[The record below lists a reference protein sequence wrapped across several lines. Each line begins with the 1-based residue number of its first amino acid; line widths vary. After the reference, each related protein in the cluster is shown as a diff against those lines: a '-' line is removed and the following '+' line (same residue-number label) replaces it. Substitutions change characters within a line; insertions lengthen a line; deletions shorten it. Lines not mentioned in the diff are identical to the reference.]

1 MRMCSIIML
10 CLLKGIFMKLNMTIN
25 KIKSIGNLEIDLPI
39 EKGLYAITGQN
50 GSGKSTVVTCASS
63 VFFNMRMNDYFGVTD
78 EDAYIDFKLNGATR
92 AWRKNEKG
100 SWIKHSNGN
109 MFLKG
114 FYEGSII
121 FGTRF
126 RNTSY
131 HLLRKLDRIEGSKLK
146 PADDFIREN
155 LGKILHNNNDFYEK
169 LFKINNSEAGD
180 DIQFSGD
187 IFYYEK
193 EGRRVSQ
200 FHMSTGENLL
210 ISVLN
215 SINLRNND
223 RASLSKPC
231 ILFLDEIELAL
242 HPSSLKRLV
251 AFLKEMSTKYNY
263 AIYFSTHSIELIG
276 SISPE
281 NIFFLERHTDGSVE
295 ILNPCYPAYATRI
308 LYDHSGYDYIFL
320 VEDDLAKEII
330 NRLLRENGLLSSK
343 LVHVLPCGGYTNVIE
358 LAKEVVNSNLIGK
371 NSSISIILDGDVKS
385 DSQTYIAKHGIH
397 NNIPLTYLPIES
409 LEKYLKSKL
418 YDQVDHKLFR
428 QLNDFI
434 FHQLSLTEIVDG
446 YRNDVDVTKDNNGK
460 KLYKR
465 IDDELRNRGK
475 SRNDLIEI
483 VVEHLV
489 STKNTELN
497 KIVTYLTKQLSG

>member
-1 MRMCSIIML
+1 
-10 CLLKGIFMKLNMTIN
+10 MKLNMTIN
-25 KIKSIGNLEIDLPI
+25 KIKSIDSLEVNFPT

-50 GSGKSTVVTCASS
+50 GSGKSTVVTCAAS
-63 VFFNMRMNDYFGVTD
+63 VFFNMKMNEYFGLTA
-78 EDAYIDFKLNGATR
+78 EDASINFELNGATR
-92 AWRKNEKG
+92 SWKKNEGGKWSKESKG
-100 SWIKHSNGN
+100 SMNI
-109 MFLKG
+109 KG
-114 FYEGSII
+114 FYEGSVI

-131 HLLRKLDRIEGSKLK
+131 HLLRKLDRIETKKLK
-146 PADDFIREN
+146 PAGEFIREN
-155 LGKILHNNNDFYEK
+155 LGKILHNDSNFYEK
-169 LFKINNSEAGD
+169 LFKINNADAGP

-215 SINLRNND
+215 SIDLRNSD
-223 RASLSKPC
+223 RASISKPC

-242 HPSSLKRLV
+242 HPSSLKRLI
-251 AFLKEMSTKYNY
+251 AFLKEMATSYNY

-276 SISPE
+276 SIKPE
-281 NIFFLERHTDGSVE
+281 NIFFLERHSDGSVE
-295 ILNPCYPAYATRI
+295 VLNPCYPAYATRI

-330 NRLLRENGLLSSK
+330 NRLLRENCLLSSK

-358 LAKEVVNSNLIGK
+358 LAKEVVNSNLVGK
-371 NSSISIILDGDVKS
+371 TSSISIVLDGDIRAEA
-385 DSQTYIAKHGIH
+385 QAYMAKHGIN

-418 YDQVDHKLFR
+418 HDNVDHKLFR
-428 QLNDFI
+428 HLNDFI
-434 FHQLSLTEIVDG
+434 FHQKSLSEIIET
-446 YRNDVDVTKDNNGK
+446 YKTTYDVKKDNNGK
-460 KLYKR
+460 KLYKV
-465 IDDELRNRGK
+465 IDEELRNRGK
-475 SRNDLIEI
+475 SRSDLVEI
-483 VVEHLV
+483 LV
-489 STKNTELN
+489 DYLSKLKSEELT
-497 KIVTYLTKQLSG
+497 KIVQFFSSQLSSATT